1 MRAFSWLVAGMSH
14 FSLRPVI
21 GHLGTDGRFFK
32 YWKLI
37 NYFHHCGMQNQNIPG
52 KPARHQGFSPPFS
65 CWQPP
70 AIGDTLNHLGAD
82 WSLKRRSK
90 NETRYHR
97 DQAITGHCILKNPP
111 GCLIIACLLIAN
123 ICSGFHL
130 TKQLIRAPHKLV
142 WSSDFSFSCCVLIL
156 YILTLAIRTPRKFFF
171 FHCQQHA
178 QHHRAS
184 HYYIYPHRT
193 TQRRG
198 PRPAWQRKV
207 APFGGGESDLWFWP
221 QFLNWPR
228 FVFMQ

>member
-1 MRAFSWLVAGMSH
+1 MRAFSWLVAEMSH

-21 GHLGTDGRFFK
+21 GHWGTDGRFFK

-97 DQAITGHCILKNPP
+97 DQATRGLYYFQKWSFFIKAHIRGLSQIPNVSHREP
-111 GCLIIACLLIAN
+111 GLFLLSPAAAKRAVQAPN
-123 ICSGFHL
+123 YPCSSKSAG
-130 TKQLIRAPHKLV
+130 ISKLQNR
-142 WSSDFSFSCCVLIL
+142 L
-156 YILTLAIRTPRKFFF
+156 
-171 FHCQQHA
+171 
-178 QHHRAS
+178 
-184 HYYIYPHRT
+184 
-193 TQRRG
+193 
-198 PRPAWQRKV
+198 
-207 APFGGGESDLWFWP
+207 
-221 QFLNWPR
+221 
-228 FVFMQ
+228 

>member
-1 MRAFSWLVAGMSH
+1 MQAFSWLVAGMSH

-21 GHLGTDGRFFK
+21 GHLGTDWRFFK

-37 NYFHHCGMQNQNIPG
+37 NYFHHCGMHNQNIPG

-97 DQAITGHCILKNPP
+97 DQATTGHCILKNPP

-130 TKQLIRAPHKLV
+130 TKQWIRAPHKLV

-156 YILTLAIRTPRKFFF
+156 YILTLAIRTPRKFFSSI
-171 FHCQQHA
+171 A
-178 QHHRAS
+178 NN
-184 HYYIYPHRT
+184 
-193 TQRRG
+193 TQWR
-198 PRPAWQRKV
+198 
-207 APFGGGESDLWFWP
+207 SDLF
-221 QFLNWPR
+221 
-228 FVFMQ
+228 

>member
-1 MRAFSWLVAGMSH
+1 MH
-14 FSLRPVI
+14 
-21 GHLGTDGRFFK
+21 
-32 YWKLI
+32 
-37 NYFHHCGMQNQNIPG
+37 NQNIPG

-97 DQAITGHCILKNPP
+97 DQATTGHCILKNPP

-130 TKQLIRAPHKLV
+130 TKQWIRAPHKLV

-156 YILTLAIRTPRKFFF
+156 YILTLAIRTPRKFFSSIANNTRSTTE
-171 FHCQQHA
+171 HHIIIYIHTEQHKEGGQGLLGKGRWHLWGEENLICDFGHNFWIGHVLYSCSKPVLA
-178 QHHRAS
+178 KMKSCFEDLRSETFQWGKKGLFS
-184 HYYIYPHRT
+184 KKK
-193 TQRRG
+193 G
-198 PRPAWQRKV
+198 PKK
-207 APFGGGESDLWFWP
+207 DL
-221 QFLNWPR
+221 
-228 FVFMQ
+228 V